1 MSDVKSSHAWDWNV
15 QCIFQSIFRH
25 KYNQSCLYGSLL
37 SILLQFSDLHLS
49 QDDAQVQKV
58 TDKKQRKERNKSSQ
72 CLGMRCKGTKNQ
84 KEVVMQESL
93 ERPSSSSSSFSFIK
107 VLFVFEKEWVNLSI
121 HFLCRNKL
129 HDILASFLFLSLC
142 TFNWILSSPE
152 GLKRT
157 GRGTSFKG
165 G

>member
-1 MSDVKSSHAWDWNV
+1 V

-107 VLFVFEKEWVNLSI
+107 VLFVFEKS
-121 HFLCRNKL
+121 
-129 HDILASFLFLSLC
+129 
-142 TFNWILSSPE
+142 
-152 GLKRT
+152 G
-157 GRGTSFKG
+157 
-165 G
+165 